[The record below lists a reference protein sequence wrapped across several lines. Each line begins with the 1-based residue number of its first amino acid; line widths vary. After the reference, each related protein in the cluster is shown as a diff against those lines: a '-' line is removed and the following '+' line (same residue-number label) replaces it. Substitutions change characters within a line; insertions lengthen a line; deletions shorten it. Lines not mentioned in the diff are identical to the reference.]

1 MKMVSGFDE
10 AMQFVVQKQNLDQK
24 CQILSHFE
32 SK

>member
-10 AMQFVVQKQNLDQK
+10 AMQFGVQKQNLDQK
-24 CQILSHFE
+24 RQILSHFE